1 MSSDVAF
8 QTEMPS
14 HVNNLELLSK
24 EKGPEDI
31 SGSSRDMWLAG
42 GGKQNIT
49 VFQAIRR
56 GSLALVCI
64 VSQILRNCDGMVQT

>member
-31 SGSSRDMWLAG
+31 SGSQPRYVAG
-42 GGKQNIT
+42 I
-49 VFQAIRR
+49 
-56 GSLALVCI
+56 
-64 VSQILRNCDGMVQT
+64 

>member
-1 MSSDVAF
+1 MSSDVAL

-31 SGSSRDMWLAG
+31 SGSQPRYVAG
-42 GGKQNIT
+42 G
-49 VFQAIRR
+49 
-56 GSLALVCI
+56 
-64 VSQILRNCDGMVQT
+64 